1 MSQDRRSFMKYAAAS
16 YGAFAAW
23 VASAKTAA
31 AQRTQVRIATDG
43 VPLPV
48 PYKRIA
54 TEEAWT
60 TPEIMAEWRKLREQK
75 PADEPGFLSL
85 WGGIMDRGDGD
96 PRGIIRRLLEM
107 DKGRIADMDAAGI
120 DVQLLLL
127 TSPGVQVFSDHDKA
141 VKLAADSNDQ
151 LAQHIRKHPD
161 RYEGLAAI
169 APQNP
174 KAAALELD
182 RAVKRLGLKG
192 AVINSHTKGEY
203 LDDIKFWDIFEA
215 AEALDVPIYIHPNT
229 PPPGFIDV
237 FLKRGYDHGIM
248 GFGVETAFHTLAII
262 TSGALD
268 RFPKLKIVIGHAGE
282 GLPYWM
288 YRIDHFRAQAR
299 NRPPSIKELKLRPSD
314 YMKRNLW
321 VTTSGV
327 AWAPPICMAQ
337 QVLGV
342 DRVVYAMDYPFQY
355 LIHEVPEV
363 DSFPITLEEKRM
375 LFQGNAERLFKLKP
389 RPA

>member
-1 MSQDRRSFMKYAAAS
+1 MSHDRRSFMKFAVAS

-23 VASAKTAA
+23 MASVKTAA
-31 AQRTQVRIATDG
+31 AQRTQLRIATDG
-43 VPLPV
+43 IPLPV

-85 WGGIMDRGDGD
+85 WGGIMDRGDDD

-107 DKGRIADMDAAGI
+107 DKVRIVDMDAAGI

-127 TSPGVQVFSDHDKA
+127 TSPGVQVFTDHDKA

-151 LAQHIRKHPD
+151 
-161 RYEGLAAI
+161 
-169 APQNP
+169 
-174 KAAALELD
+174 
-182 RAVKRLGLKG
+182 
-192 AVINSHTKGEY
+192 
-203 LDDIKFWDIFEA
+203 
-215 AEALDVPIYIHPNT
+215 
-229 PPPGFIDV
+229 
-237 FLKRGYDHGIM
+237 
-248 GFGVETAFHTLAII
+248 
-262 TSGALD
+262 
-268 RFPKLKIVIGHAGE
+268 
-282 GLPYWM
+282 
-288 YRIDHFRAQAR
+288 
-299 NRPPSIKELKLRPSD
+299 
-314 YMKRNLW
+314 
-321 VTTSGV
+321 
-327 AWAPPICMAQ
+327 
-337 QVLGV
+337 VLGA

-363 DSFPITLEEKRM
+363 DSFPITLEEKKM